1 MNPNLGGFTS
11 QVVNCFVETRLLYTK
26 MLRKLY
32 TDLGIDEFS
41 DYNSS
46 FTPDDVI
53 EPMAIDLQT
62 IPKKFWKLTMNW
74 VETYC
79 PD

>member
-1 MNPNLGGFTS
+1 MNVKS
-11 QVVNCFVETRLLYTK
+11 
-26 MLRKLY
+26 
-32 TDLGIDEFS
+32 
-41 DYNSS
+41 
-46 FTPDDVI
+46 DVI

-79 PD
+79 PDEYIDDLKLQPSNS